1 MKKIK
6 WLATGGT
13 ISSVKTEKGLVPAS
27 SDEQMKKMLEVLG
40 FASENI
46 CTEQLMNIDSTEISC
61 DDIRNIGDRKSV
73 V

>member
-13 ISSVKTEKGLVPAS
+13 ISSVETEKGRVPAS

-40 FASENI
+40 LASENI
-46 CTEQLMNIDSTEISC
+46 CTEQLMNIDST
-61 DDIRNIGDRKSV
+61 
-73 V
+73 